1 MRVDAKDEFG
11 WFFRALPVVVALAA
25 LAYFFTRTPPRP
37 APSNSTVFGCY
48 DASGSPPILLDA
60 AGMHVRQ
67 AGYPVIPFHLER
79 SKTGIVLTADAPIRA
94 DKSSHGYRFGMSKRG
109 IGWFMHFY
117 RVENGQTY
125 GVFDDS
131 RLEGFQMLA
140 SDGVYL
146 NYDPTDA
153 ARCA

>member
-1 MRVDAKDEFG
+1 MQVDVNDEFG
-11 WFFRALPVVVALAA
+11 RFFRALPVVLAIAA
-25 LAYFFTRTPPRP
+25 LAYFFTRTPPP
-37 APSNSTVFGCY
+37 AAPSNATVFGCY
-48 DASGSPPILLDA
+48 AASVSPPILLDA

-67 AGYPVIPFHLER
+67 AGYPTIPFHLER

-94 DKSSHGYRFGMSKRG
+94 DKTANGYQFGMNKRG

-117 RVENGQTY
+117 RVENGKAY

-131 RLEGFQMLA
+131 LLEGFQMLA